1 MSRAAALVGIVAA
14 AAACGPRPA
23 PGGVTSRDAI
33 VKLTS
38 NVPEAQV
45 YVDGR
50 FIAPVSM
57 LRGGVAVEPGVH
69 RFEVRHEGHFSRYL
83 ELTLTRAQRTTV
95 ALDLAP
101 ILP

>member
-1 MSRAAALVGIVAA
+1 VSRAAALVVLV
-14 AAACGPRPA
+14 AACGARPA
-23 PGGVTSRDAI
+23 PGGVTARDAI

-38 NVPEAQV
+38 NVPDAQV

-57 LRGGVAVEPGVH
+57 LRGGVAVAPGVH
-69 RFEVRHEGHFSRYL
+69 RFEVRHEGHFSRYV
-83 ELTLTRAQRTTV
+83 ELTLARAERTTV

>member
-1 MSRAAALVGIVAA
+1 MSRAAALVVLVTS
-14 AAACGPRPA
+14 AACGPRPA
-23 PGGVTSRDAI
+23 PGGVTARDAI